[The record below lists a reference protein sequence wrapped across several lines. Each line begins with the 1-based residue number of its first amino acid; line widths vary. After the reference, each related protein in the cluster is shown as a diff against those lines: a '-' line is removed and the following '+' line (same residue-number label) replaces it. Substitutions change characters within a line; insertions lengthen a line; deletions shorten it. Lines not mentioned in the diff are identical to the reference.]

1 MYLWNKRWQRIYK
14 RVLEREIIIW
24 SKKWKGKVYF
34 DGKLFFEGEY
44 LNGQINGKGKAYDSS
59 GELYF
64 EGEYLKGQEWNGKGK
79 KYIFYSKSDYE
90 GEFLCGKLHGKG
102 KEYNHGGNLIFEGE
116 YFDGKRWEGKKYD
129 INGNVIKEI
138 NWSLKIINYLID

>member
-14 RVLEREIIIW
+14 RY
-24 SKKWKGKVYF
+24 WKGK
-34 DGKLFFEGEY
+34 LIFEGEF
-44 LNGQINGKGKAYDSS
+44 LNGQRNGKGKAYDSS

-90 GEFLCGKLHGKG
+90 GEFLCGKLLGKG
-102 KEYNHGGNLIFEGE
+102 KEYNYGGNLIFEGE
-116 YFDGKRWEGKKYD
+116 YFDGKRWEGKEYD
-129 INGNVIKEI
+129 INGNRIKEI
-138 NWSLKIINYLID
+138 NRRLKIINYLID